1 MSMDGRTGLSRN
13 AFYRMMYRT
22 LPGSNPPLAALPWR
36 PAIHLALFVHRVDD
50 LPAGLYLLVRDPEQL
65 ASLRSALQD
74 DFLWQKPPGC
84 PDDLPLWL
92 LASQDVRAVARALS
106 CNQDI
111 ASDGAFAVAMLA
123 DFEPSLQT
131 SGAWFYKRLFWE
143 TGAIGQVLYLEAEA
157 AGLRGCGIGCFF
169 DDAVHQ
175 VLGLEDRR
183 YQSLYHFTVGGPVED
198 DRLQTLPAYWHLQ
211 K

>member
-1 MSMDGRTGLSRN
+1 MSMDGETSLGRE
-13 AFYRMMYRT
+13 AFYQTMRRT
-22 LPGSNPPLAALPWR
+22 LPGPNPPLTALPWR

-50 LPAGLYLLVRDPEQL
+50 LPAGLYLLVRDPDQS
-65 ASLRSALQD
+65 ASLRSALRD
-74 DFLWQKPPGC
+74 DFLWQKPPDC

-92 LASQDVRAVARALS
+92 LAEQDVQSVARALS

-123 DFEPSLQT
+123 EFELLLQKYG
-131 SGAWFYKRLFWE
+131 SWLYKRLYWE
-143 TGAIGQVLYLEAEA
+143 TGAIGQILYLEAEA

-175 VLGLEDRR
+175 VLGLQDRR

-198 DRLQTLPAYWHLQ
+198 NRLQTLPAYWHLE